1 MLYCYIVFLIVVCK
15 ASQQEDILPISNIFC
30 ASTFGIVFTVLNEPA
45 VLNLNHATLKY
56 SLCIPCLLRFYM
68 NLLTSSCLNELYFVI
83 KKLFSI
89 VSILNVNI
97 MEINMTFHYISIHL
111 KLFFAS
117 KHHVM

>member
-56 SLCIPCLLRFYM
+56 SYIIIYIIKNYFP
-68 NLLTSSCLNELYFVI
+68 LY
-83 KKLFSI
+83 LF
-89 VSILNVNI
+89 
-97 MEINMTFHYISIHL
+97 
-111 KLFFAS
+111 
-117 KHHVM
+117 